1 MSAPARVAWISCV
14 GEKGGA
20 EVTMLQTFR
29 VMDRSRFEPVV
40 IQLRPGPLEKEL
52 TEMGVTTHVLRK
64 HRMRDLLGVAGA
76 VRSICRLTREHD
88 LRLYHC
94 NGFRAH
100 AYGGLARCL
109 TGVPNV
115 VTVHSPEPP
124 GLFTRALLSLPADQV
139 IANCT
144 ATADHFTPRGWQ
156 SQVVWPGVNQA
167 RLAHHTSRDVLA
179 ARYGIPASRPWVA
192 MCARL
197 QRHKG
202 QPHFLRAIAAAAK
215 THDIQGVLVGA
226 ALFGM
231 EEDHA
236 EELRQQAKD
245 LGIADR
251 VTFTGFIPDE
261 DVAGFQA
268 GAAVLLHTAL
278 LEDFGLV
285 LAEANMLGVPVVAFA
300 AVGPAA
306 IIVPGETGWLAPVG
320 DQDALDAAL
329 ADALGDPEKRARFGA
344 AARSRVRAMFTIEEH
359 TRRTEVIYRRLT
371 DRTAARRA
379 SR

>member
-1 MSAPARVAWISCV
+1 
-14 GEKGGA
+14 
-20 EVTMLQTFR
+20 
-29 VMDRSRFEPVV
+29 
-40 IQLRPGPLEKEL
+40 
-52 TEMGVTTHVLRK
+52 MGVRTFVLKK
-64 HRMRDLLGVAGA
+64 HRMRDLLGVGGA

-100 AYGGLARCL
+100 AYGGLARCF
-109 TGVPNV
+109 TEAPNV

-124 GLFTRALLSLPADQV
+124 GLFTRALLSLPANQV

-144 ATADHFTPRGWQ
+144 ATAEHFEPRGWR
-156 SQVVWPGVNQA
+156 SQVIWPGVNEA
-167 RLAHHTSRDVLA
+167 RLRDHPTREDLA
-179 ARYGIPASRPWVA
+179 ERYGIPPHRPWVT

-202 QPHFLRAIAAAAK
+202 QPHFLRAIATAAK

-231 EEDHA
+231 EEEYAD
-236 EELRQQAKD
+236 ELRHQARD

-251 VTFTGFIPDE
+251 VTFTGFIPDK

-268 GAAVLLHTAL
+268 AATVLLHTAL

-285 LAEANMLGVPVVAFA
+285 LAEANILGVPVVAFA

-320 DQDALDAAL
+320 DQAALDAAL
-329 ADALGDPEKRARFGA
+329 ADALASPEKRARFGA
-344 AARSRVRAMFTIEEH
+344 AARRRMRAQFTIEEH
-359 TRRTEVIYRRLT
+359 VRQTEAIYARLT
-371 DRTAARRA
+371 DRSAARQPTP
-379 SR
+379 